1 MKLKLLK
8 TKGSFLNTDK
18 KLQLRLLT
26 APTVVALGDSSV
38 YGVGDCGNKTAGSE
52 LGWTGR
58 LAHDLNAGKY
68 INLSRNGARAQ
79 DVWQSQLAA
88 AVAARP
94 DLVLICIGGNDAL
107 RNNFKPVQVAKYLYL
122 TISNLQATGAVVAIL
137 GLHDPSLIAPAP
149 KIIKN
154 ILRTRVLQI
163 NAALRWV
170 SDQTSA
176 TLIETIDRPEIY
188 ERKFWHIDRMHPG
201 PIGHQ
206 YISDL
211 VRRTLSLPRRSGK
224 KIQHETELDRKAK
237 AIWLITNGFKWLA
250 RRSIDLLPA
259 MLFLVGRELI
269 KSRSLNWT
277 HPEYFKIYLEH
288 ILSQLFKEEISK
300 HMESSKNEPLNF
312 DDLQLQIV
320 SA

>member
-1 MKLKLLK
+1 M
-8 TKGSFLNTDK
+8 NIDK
-18 KLQLRLLT
+18 KLHLRLIA

-38 YGVGDCGNKTAGSE
+38 YGVGDFGTEKNSSG

-68 INLSRNGARAQ
+68 INLSRNGARAK

-88 AVAARP
+88 AVAARG

-107 RNNFKPVQVAKYLYL
+107 RNNFKPVQVARYLYL
-122 TISNLQATGAVVAIL
+122 TIQKLQATGAVVALL

-149 KIIKN
+149 KLIKN
-154 ILRTRVLQI
+154 ILRSRVLQI
-163 NAALRWV
+163 NAALQWV
-170 SDQTSA
+170 SSQTGA

-188 ERKFWHIDRMHPG
+188 DRKFWHIDRMHPG
-201 PIGHQ
+201 PSGHQ

-211 VRRTLSLPRRSGK
+211 VRRNLSLPRRSRK
-224 KIQHETELDRKAK
+224 KMPHGTEVDRKAK
-237 AIWLITNGFKWLA
+237 AVWLLTNGLKWLA
-250 RRSIDLLPA
+250 RRSVDLLPA

-269 KSRSLNWT
+269 KNRSINWSY
-277 HPEYFKIYLEH
+277 PDYFKVYLEH
-288 ILSQLFKEEISK
+288 ILSQLFQEEISK
-300 HMESSKNEPLNF
+300 YKSLETNEPLNF

-320 SA
+320 